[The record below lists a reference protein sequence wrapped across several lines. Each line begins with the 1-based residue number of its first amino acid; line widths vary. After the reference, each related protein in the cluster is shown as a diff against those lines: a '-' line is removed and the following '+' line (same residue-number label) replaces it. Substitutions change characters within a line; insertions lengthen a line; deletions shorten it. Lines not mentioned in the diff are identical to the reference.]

1 LNATLK
7 PSCLSRKVEVSVRS
21 MQFRKATM
29 LLLVVLLAL
38 FIRVDTQS
46 AAAIGVANVVVTNV
60 YWGASAA
67 TPDTAHPGDVNL
79 QLSILLTNVGDD
91 VARNVTATLY
101 IGPPIIYSYYVN
113 GVQYNA
119 TYVSQQAGDIQAGA
133 SYVLTYTLSIGARA
147 KEGIYRYSL
156 QLSYQS
162 ARELQQIDTTVPVN
176 VPIWHGE
183 LHVQAVLTNPTKIY
197 PDSKQVGVQVTIA
210 NSGQGTAKNVQLQ
223 LVLQPPFSASSS
235 GSSEIFVGNIPAGQ
249 TTTAN
254 FIVDVAANATFGQYS
269 VILGEVTGSQLIP
282 IGQVPLYV
290 SEKVTFHIVSVTPT
304 TVNVGDSGDVIS
316 VVIRNA
322 GSVEADSV
330 RVELLVGNFFTG
342 TLTDFLGT
350 MLANETKVAFFTVDV
365 DSKAQPGQYTYSL
378 RFDWTQDTVQLYD
391 DYSYSITFTVQ
402 SPAVPVALVAVAIIV
417 VVGAGGFLYM
427 RRRKA
432 KATAQNA
439 QTGKK

>member
-1 LNATLK
+1 
-7 PSCLSRKVEVSVRS
+7 
-21 MQFRKATM
+21 MQFRRTTM
-29 LLLVVLLAL
+29 LLIVILLAF
-38 FIRVDTQS
+38 FIRMETQP

-67 TPDTAHPGDVNL
+67 SPDTAHPGDVNL
-79 QLSILLTNVGDD
+79 QLSILITNVGDD

-101 IGPPIIYSYYVN
+101 IGPPLLYSYSVN
-113 GVQYNA
+113 GVTYNA

-133 SYVLTYTLSIGARA
+133 AYVLTYTLSVDA
-147 KEGIYRYSL
+147 KAQEGIYRYSL
-156 QLSYQS
+156 ELSYQS
-162 ARELQQIDTTVPVN
+162 ARELQQIDTTVPVA
-176 VPIWHGE
+176 VPIWKGE
-183 LHVQAVLTNPTKIY
+183 LHVQGVVTTPTKIY
-197 PDSKQVGVQVTIA
+197 PNSKQVGVQVTIA
-210 NSGQGTAKNVQLQ
+210 NSGQGTAKNIQLQ

-235 GSSEIFVGNIPAGQ
+235 GSDQIFVGNIPAGQ

-254 FIVDVAANATFGQYS
+254 FVVDVAENATFGQYS
-269 VILGEVTGSQLIP
+269 VILGEVTGSQLVP
-282 IGQVPLYV
+282 IGELPLYV
-290 SEKVTFHIVSVTPT
+290 SEKVRFDIVSATPT

-402 SPAVPVALVAVAIIV
+402 PTAVPVTLIVVAVIV
-417 VVGAGGFLYM
+417 VVGGGGFLYM

-432 KATAQNA
+432 KAAAQNA
-439 QTGKK
+439 QSGKK

>member
-1 LNATLK
+1 L
-7 PSCLSRKVEVSVRS
+7 
-21 MQFRKATM
+21 
-29 LLLVVLLAL
+29 
-38 FIRVDTQS
+38 I
-46 AAAIGVANVVVTNV
+46 
-60 YWGASAA
+60 
-67 TPDTAHPGDVNL
+67 
-79 QLSILLTNVGDD
+79 TNVGDD

-101 IGPPIIYSYYVN
+101 IGPPLIYSYSVN
-113 GVQYNA
+113 GVTNNA

-133 SYVLTYTLSIGARA
+133 AYVLTYTLSVDA
-147 KEGIYRYSL
+147 KAQEGIYRYSL
-156 QLSYQS
+156 ELSYQS
-162 ARELQQIDTTVPVN
+162 ARELQQIDTTVPVA
-176 VPIWHGE
+176 VPIWKGE
-183 LHVQAVLTNPTKIY
+183 LHVQGVVTTPTKIY
-197 PDSKQVGVQVTIA
+197 PNSKQVGVQVTIA
-210 NSGQGTAKNVQLQ
+210 NSGQGTAKNIQLQ

-235 GSSEIFVGNIPAGQ
+235 GSDQIFVGNIPAGQ

-254 FIVDVAANATFGQYS
+254 FVVDVAENATFGQYS
-269 VILGEVTGSQLIP
+269 VILGEVTGSQLVP
-282 IGQVPLYV
+282 IGELPLYV
-290 SEKVTFHIVSVTPT
+290 SEKVRFDIVSATPT

-402 SPAVPVALVAVAIIV
+402 PTAVPVTLIVVAVIV
-417 VVGAGGFLYM
+417 VVGGGGFLYM

-432 KATAQNA
+432 KAAAQNA
-439 QTGKK
+439 QSGKK

>member
-1 LNATLK
+1 
-7 PSCLSRKVEVSVRS
+7 
-21 MQFRKATM
+21 M
-29 LLLVVLLAL
+29 LLLVVLLAV
-38 FIRVDTQS
+38 FIRTQTQP

-60 YWGASAA
+60 YWGASAG

-79 QLSILLTNVGDD
+79 QLSILITNVGDD

-101 IGPPIIYSYYVN
+101 IGPPLIYSYYLN
-113 GVQYNA
+113 GVKYNA
-119 TYVSQQAGDIQAGA
+119 TSVTQQAGDIQAGA
-133 SYVLTYTLSIGARA
+133 DYVLTYTLSVSARA
-147 KEGIYRYSL
+147 QEGIYRYAL

-162 ARELQQIDTTVPVN
+162 ARELQQIDTTVPVD

-183 LHVQAVLTNPTKIY
+183 LHVQGVVTDPTKIY
-197 PDSKQVGVQVTIA
+197 PDSKEVGVQVTIA
-210 NSGQGTAKNVQLQ
+210 NSGQGTAKNIQLQ

-235 GSSEIFVGNIPAGQ
+235 GSDEIFVGNIPAGQ

-254 FIVDVAANATFGQYS
+254 FIVDIAEYATFGQYS
-269 VILGEVTGSQLIP
+269 VVLGEVTGNQLIP
-282 IGQVPLYV
+282 IGEVPLYV
-290 SEKVTFHIVSVTPT
+290 SEKVRFDIVSVTPT

-402 SPAVPVALVAVAIIV
+402 PPAVPVALIVVAVIV
-417 VVGAGGFLYM
+417 VVGGGGFLYM

-432 KATAQNA
+432 KAAAHNA
-439 QTGKK
+439 QTGPPQTGHR

>member
-1 LNATLK
+1 
-7 PSCLSRKVEVSVRS
+7 
-21 MQFRKATM
+21 M
-29 LLLVVLLAL
+29 LLLVVLLTF
-38 FIRVDTQS
+38 FIHVEMQP

-60 YWGASAA
+60 YWGATAA
-67 TPDTAHPGDVNL
+67 SPDTAHPGDVNL
-79 QLSILLTNVGDD
+79 QLSILITNVGDD

-113 GVQYNA
+113 GVKYSA
-119 TYVSQQAGDIQAGA
+119 TSVLQQAGDIQAGQG
-133 SYVLTYTLSIGARA
+133 YVLTYTLSIDPKAQ
-147 KEGIYRYSL
+147 EGIYRYSL
-156 QLSYQS
+156 ELSYQS

-176 VPIWHGE
+176 VPIWKGE
-183 LHVQAVLTNPTKIY
+183 LHVQGVVTNPTKIY
-197 PDSKQVGVQVTIA
+197 PNSKAAVVQVTIA
-210 NSGQGTAKNVQLQ
+210 NSGQGTAKNIQLQ
-223 LVLQPPFSASSS
+223 LVLQPPFSPSSS
-235 GSSEIFVGNIPAGQ
+235 GSDEIFVGNIPAGQ

-254 FIVDVAANATFGQYS
+254 FIVDVAENATFGQYS
-269 VILGEVTGSQLIP
+269 VILGEVTGNQLIP
-282 IGQVPLYV
+282 IGEVPLYV
-290 SEKVTFHIVSVTPT
+290 NEKVRFDIISATPS

-402 SPAVPVALVAVAIIV
+402 PPSVPVALIV
-417 VVGAGGFLYM
+417 VVLIVVFGGGGFLYM

-432 KATAQNA
+432 KAAAQNA
-439 QTGKK
+439 QPGKK

>member
-1 LNATLK
+1 
-7 PSCLSRKVEVSVRS
+7 
-21 MQFRKATM
+21 MQIRRATM
-29 LLLVVLLAL
+29 LLLVVLLTF
-38 FIRVDTQS
+38 FIHVEMQP

-60 YWGASAA
+60 YWGATAA
-67 TPDTAHPGDVNL
+67 SPDTAHPGDVNL
-79 QLSILLTNVGDD
+79 QLSILITNVGDD

-113 GVQYNA
+113 GVKYSA
-119 TYVSQQAGDIQAGA
+119 TSVLQQAGDIQAGQG
-133 SYVLTYTLSIGARA
+133 YVLTYTLSIDPKAQ
-147 KEGIYRYSL
+147 EGIYRYSL
-156 QLSYQS
+156 ELSYQS

-176 VPIWHGE
+176 VPIWKGE
-183 LHVQAVLTNPTKIY
+183 LHVQGVVTNPTKIY
-197 PDSKQVGVQVTIA
+197 PNSKAAVVQVTIA
-210 NSGQGTAKNVQLQ
+210 NSGQGTAKNIQLQ
-223 LVLQPPFSASSS
+223 LVLQPPFSPSSS
-235 GSSEIFVGNIPAGQ
+235 GSDEIFVGNIPAGQ

-254 FIVDVAANATFGQYS
+254 FIVDVAENATFGQYS
-269 VILGEVTGSQLIP
+269 VILGEVTGNQLIP
-282 IGQVPLYV
+282 IGEVPLYV
-290 SEKVTFHIVSVTPT
+290 NEKVRFDIISATPS

-402 SPAVPVALVAVAIIV
+402 PPSVPVALIV
-417 VVGAGGFLYM
+417 VVLIVVFGGGGFLYM

-432 KATAQNA
+432 KAAAQNA
-439 QTGKK
+439 QPGKK

>member
-1 LNATLK
+1 
-7 PSCLSRKVEVSVRS
+7 
-21 MQFRKATM
+21 MQFRKTTM
-29 LLLVVLLAL
+29 LLIVVLLAF
-38 FIRVDTQS
+38 FIRMETQP

-67 TPDTAHPGDVNL
+67 SPDTAHPGDVNL
-79 QLSILLTNVGDD
+79 QLSILITNVGDD

-101 IGPPIIYSYYVN
+101 IGPPLIYSYSVN
-113 GVQYNA
+113 GVTNNA

-133 SYVLTYTLSIGARA
+133 AYVLTYTLSVDA
-147 KEGIYRYSL
+147 KAQEGIYRYSL
-156 QLSYQS
+156 ELSYQS
-162 ARELQQIDTTVPVN
+162 ARELQQIDATVPVD
-176 VPIWHGE
+176 VPIWKGE
-183 LHVQAVLTNPTKIY
+183 LHVQGVVTDPTKIY

-210 NSGQGTAKNVQLQ
+210 NSGQGTAKNIQLQ

-235 GSSEIFVGNIPAGQ
+235 GSDQIFVGNIPAGQ

-254 FIVDVAANATFGQYS
+254 FVVDVAENATFGQYS
-269 VILGEVTGSQLIP
+269 VILGEVTGSQLVP
-282 IGQVPLYV
+282 IGELPLYV
-290 SEKVTFHIVSVTPT
+290 SEKVRFDIVSATPT

-402 SPAVPVALVAVAIIV
+402 PAAVPVTLIVVAVIV
-417 VVGAGGFLYM
+417 VVGGGGFLYM

-432 KATAQNA
+432 KAAAQNA
-439 QTGKK
+439 QSGKK